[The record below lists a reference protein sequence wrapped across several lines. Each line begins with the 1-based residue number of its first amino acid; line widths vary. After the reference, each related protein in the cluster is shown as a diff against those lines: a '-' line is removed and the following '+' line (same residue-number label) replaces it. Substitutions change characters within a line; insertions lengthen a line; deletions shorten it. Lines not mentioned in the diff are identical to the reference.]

1 MSTYFRVMLLTA
13 VTILTTSASI
23 EAFGAQKDKSRIHA
37 KCHVALSDGTETVVF
52 WIIPKKQIANY
63 APKIEGKKVAKA
75 KGKVSIYKAF
85 ECVADSDEFSSA
97 RAQLIDSKTPR

>member
-1 MSTYFRVMLLTA
+1 MNTYFRVILLTA
-13 VTILTTSASI
+13 VTMLALSVSTETL
-23 EAFGAQKDKSRIHA
+23 GAKKEKKRAHA

-52 WIIPKKQIANY
+52 WFIPKQKIASY
-63 APKIEGKKVAKA
+63 APKIEGKKIAKA